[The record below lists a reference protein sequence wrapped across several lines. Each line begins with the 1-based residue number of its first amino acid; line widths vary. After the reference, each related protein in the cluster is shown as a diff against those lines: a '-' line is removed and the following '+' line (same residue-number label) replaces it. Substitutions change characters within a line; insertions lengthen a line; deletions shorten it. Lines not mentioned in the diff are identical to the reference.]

1 MRANVEAERMR
12 LGAMSAGELRQRY
25 EEIGG
30 EALSRRTVI
39 CAPCPLQ

>member
-1 MRANVEAERMR
+1 MPANVEAESRH
-12 LGAMSAGELRQRY
+12 LGAMSAGERRQRY

-30 EALSRRTVI
+30 EALSRRSVI